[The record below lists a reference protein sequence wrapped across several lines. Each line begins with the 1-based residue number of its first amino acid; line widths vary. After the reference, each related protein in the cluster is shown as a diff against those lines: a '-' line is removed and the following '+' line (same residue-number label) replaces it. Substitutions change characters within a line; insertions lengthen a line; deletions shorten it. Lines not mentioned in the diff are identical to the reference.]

1 MSVTELNTS
10 QWEAVNCLHG
20 PLLVLAGPGSGK
32 TRVISR
38 RIVRLIEEGVAP
50 GQILAITF
58 TNKAAGEM
66 ASRVE
71 SLLPGRSVWVST
83 FHRLCARL
91 LHRDAAAVGLAP
103 NFTIL
108 DTADQAQLV
117 KGILTDLNAD
127 SKHFKPGRILHR
139 IGQAKYHLQTPEMF
153 AAAAQ
158 ERRGDQLDQLVSRVY
173 AVYEEMLLKANAVD
187 FDDLLMHVCRLLSE
201 NDEIRAEL
209 DHRYRYI
216 MVDEYQDTNLP
227 QYQIVRALSQDYP
240 NLCATGDP
248 DQSIYGWRGAEIG
261 NILRFEHDFPNVRV
275 VRLEQNYRSTK
286 AILRAADS
294 LIGHNLRRK
303 EKSLFTE
310 NPEGEPVEHLSFD
323 DHRQE
328 AEGVVQALL
337 EVAAAEQ
344 RPWSDFAI
352 FYRINAL
359 SRELERALARN
370 RVPYQVAAG
379 VAFYERAEIK
389 DLLAYLRLIH
399 NPADRAAFLRVVNT
413 PARGIGKGSV
423 AKLADWADRQGSTLL
438 EAARH
443 AAEFPGLSARGTAS
457 LRRFVAMIDELA
469 RSNFGGIA
477 ELVDAI
483 LERTHY
489 GAEWRGSD
497 VETDIQRA
505 ANIDELR
512 NAAAQYDQQH
522 ADDPTLAGFLE
533 ETALVADVDSIDETA
548 GAVTLMTLHAAKG
561 LEFPVV
567 FIIAVEDGLLPHERA
582 TREGARDD
590 IEEERRLLFVGTTRA
605 EERLFLTRANVRT
618 MHGKDYP
625 SPPSRFLQEM
635 QLSFSRCV
643 VADHTEDGDDEA
655 EDTDADEL
663 SANQRRADRDAAEAT
678 GDPEDA
684 DAVNTDGARPAAARQ
699 SRREAKRH
707 RTPGGSLLTTGADL
721 LNGTSKPADFPLTFT
736 VGMTV
741 RHPQLGLGRV
751 LEAQGTGKWR
761 TVTVEF
767 QSGESVSFVVHKC
780 PLQPVGAG

>member
-1 MSVTELNTS
+1 MSATALNSS

-32 TRVISR
+32 TRVIAR

-71 SLLPGRSVWVST
+71 SLLPGRNVWVST

-91 LHRDAAAVGLAP
+91 LRRDAAAVGLAP

-108 DTADQAQLV
+108 DTADQAQLI

-127 SKHFKPGRILHR
+127 AKHFKPGRILHR
-139 IGQAKYHLQTPEMF
+139 ISQAKYHLQSPEMF

-158 ERRGDQLDQLVSRVY
+158 ERRGDQLDRLVSRIY

-187 FDDLLMHVCRLLSE
+187 FDDLLMHVCRLLME
-201 NDEIRAEL
+201 NEEIRAEL

-227 QYQIVRALSQDYP
+227 QYQIVRALSHDYP

-261 NILRFEHDFPNVRV
+261 NILRFEHDFPGVRV

-310 NPEGEPVEHLSFD
+310 NPEGEPVEQLCFD

-328 AEGVVQALL
+328 AEGVVQTLWGI
-337 EVAAAEQ
+337 AAGQQ

-370 RVPYQVAAG
+370 RIPYQVAAG
-379 VAFYERAEIK
+379 VAFYERSEIK

-413 PARGIGKGSV
+413 PVRGIGKGTV
-423 AKLADWADRQGSTLL
+423 ARLADWADRQGSILL

-443 AAEFPGLSARGTAS
+443 AGEFPGLSARGTAS
-457 LRRFVAMIDELA
+457 LQRFAGMIDELA
-469 RSNFGGIA
+469 RTNCGVVA
-477 ELVDAI
+477 ELIDAI

-512 NAAAQYDQQH
+512 NAAAQYDRQH
-522 ADDPTLAGFLE
+522 AQDPSLGGFLE
-533 ETALVADVDSIDETA
+533 ETALVADVDSIDDSA

-582 TREGARDD
+582 TREGSRDE

-605 EERLFLTRANVRT
+605 EERLFVTRANVRT

-625 SPPSRFLQEM
+625 SPPSRFLHEM
-635 QLSFSRCV
+635 QLSFTRFV
-643 VADHTEDGDDEA
+643 VADHVADEIDEAGSADEDG
-655 EDTDADEL
+655 L
-663 SANQRRADRDAAEAT
+663 SATGNAARRDETGPAGAAERADPVVT
-678 GDPEDA
+678 GSGHTDDP
-684 DAVNTDGARPAAARQ
+684 
-699 SRREAKRH
+699 RRSLGDAKRR

-721 LNGTSKPADFPLTFT
+721 LNGTSKPVDFPLTFI

-751 LEAQGTGKWR
+751 TEAQGTGKWR
-761 TVTVEF
+761 TVTVAF
-767 QSGESVSFVVHKC
+767 QSGEPVSFVVHKC

>member
-1 MSVTELNTS
+1 MSATDLNPS
-10 QWEAVNCLHG
+10 QWEAVNYLHG

-32 TRVISR
+32 TRVIAR
-38 RIVRLIEEGVAP
+38 RIVRLIEEGVPP

-71 SLLPGRSVWVST
+71 SLLPGRNVWVST

-91 LHRDAAAVGLAP
+91 LRRDAAAVGLAP

-108 DTADQAQLV
+108 DTADQSQLI

-139 IGQAKYHLQTPEMF
+139 ISQAKYHLQTPETF
-153 AAAAQ
+153 ALAAQ
-158 ERRGDQLDQLVSRVY
+158 DRRGDQLDQLVARVY
-173 AVYEEMLLKANAVD
+173 AAYEEMLLKANAVD
-187 FDDLLMHVCRLLSE
+187 FDDLLMHVCRLLME
-201 NDEIRAEL
+201 NEEIRAEL

-227 QYQIVRALSQDYP
+227 QYQIVRALSHDHP

-286 AILRAADS
+286 TILRAADS
-294 LIGHNLRRK
+294 LIAHNLRRK
-303 EKSLFTE
+303 EKTLFTE
-310 NPEGEPVEHLSFD
+310 NPEGEPVEQLCFD

-337 EVAAAEQ
+337 QLAADEE

-359 SRELERALARN
+359 SRELERALARH
-370 RVPYQVAAG
+370 RIPYQVAAG

-413 PARGIGKGSV
+413 PARGIGKGTV
-423 AKLADWADRQGSTLL
+423 AKLAGWADRQRITLL
-438 EAARH
+438 EAARR
-443 AAEFPGLSARGTAS
+443 AAEFPGLSARGTAA
-457 LRRFVAMIDELA
+457 LRRFADTIDDFA
-469 RSNFGGIA
+469 RMAYAKVA
-477 ELVDAI
+477 ELLDAL

-512 NAAAQYDQQH
+512 NAAAQYDEQH
-522 ADDPTLAGFLE
+522 AEDPTLAGFLE
-533 ETALVADVDSIDETA
+533 ETALVADVDSLDASA

-561 LEFPVV
+561 LEFSVV
-567 FIIAVEDGLLPHERA
+567 FIVAVEDGLLPHERA
-582 TREGARDD
+582 TREGSRDE

-605 EERLFLTRANVRT
+605 EERLILTRACVRT

-625 SPPSRFLQEM
+625 SPPSRFLHEM
-635 QLSFSRCV
+635 QLSFSRFV
-643 VADHTEDGDDEA
+643 SPEPSGDWNVEPEAEGDDDCSSQVA
-655 EDTDADEL
+655 GSPDPGDVGLACP
-663 SANQRRADRDAAEAT
+663 AAADAAEVQIA
-678 GDPEDA
+678 GPS
-684 DAVNTDGARPAAARQ
+684 PAAPSLARRK
-699 SRREAKRH
+699 RRRAA
-707 RTPGGSLLTTGADL
+707 GSPFLTTGADL
-721 LNGTSKPADFPLTFT
+721 LNGTSKPVEIPLTFQ

-751 LEAQGTGKWR
+751 VEAQGTGKWR

-767 QSGESVSFVVHKC
+767 QSGEPVSFVVHKC